1 MNRLANSNSPY
12 LRQHAHN
19 PVDWY
24 PWGKEALE
32 KARAENK
39 LIIISIGY
47 SSCHWCH
54 VMEKESF
61 EDEDVAAVMN
71 KFFVSIKVDRE
82 ERPDIDQVYMD
93 AVQLMTGRGGWPLN
107 VVTLPDQRPLY
118 GGTYF
123 PREQWMQ
130 VLLKLAA
137 FYREDPSTC
146 NRYAD
151 ELTEG
156 VNRIGAVALSSVGA
170 ESTTF
175 DYTAILDRWSR
186 LWDNEEGGPLRS
198 PKFPMP
204 DSYRFLLAAAD
215 HLGRRDALEHVYLTL
230 DKMGL
235 GGIMD
240 QIGGGFYRYSTDMNW
255 KVPHFEKML
264 YDNAFLVS
272 LYADAFKQSGK
283 VFYREVIE
291 GILNFVKCE
300 MTSPSGGLYSAL
312 DADSEGVEGRYYCW
326 NPDELSDLLGEDAEL
341 AVDYFNINPK
351 GYWEHD
357 RYIPLREVSD
367 EQFAHQYG
375 ISKEELR
382 SRMATIRNKMMLAR
396 AARVRPGL
404 DDKIICSWNAMM
416 ITAFLDA
423 WSATGDENWLLSA
436 RRSMAFLQ
444 ANFLQEDRLLHCG
457 IESSKGI
464 EVSIHGFLDDYAFF
478 IEALLRAFSM
488 DMDENALDLAIRLTR
503 RVFNDFSDE
512 HQRFFWFTPLDGEAL
527 ISRKQE
533 VGDNVIPSSN
543 AVMAHNLLK
552 LFLITGELQ
561 YVDRCRRMISALS
574 ADIESNT
581 SWYSRWARVAM
592 ELNHGSEL
600 VICGTLSD
608 VVSRELHRQF
618 LPLTTIA
625 ATSKP
630 SSVDIFK
637 NRYSGTGLSIFYC
650 QGQSCHPP
658 VKSINELAKL
668 MKSSV

>member
-32 KARAENK
+32 KARVENK
-39 LIIISIGY
+39 PIIISIGY

-61 EDEDVAAVMN
+61 EDEEVAAVMN
-71 KFFVSIKVDRE
+71 KFFISIKVDRE

-107 VVTLPDQRPLY
+107 VVALPDQRPVY

-123 PREQWMQ
+123 PREQWRQ

-137 FYREDPSTC
+137 FYRDDPSTC
-146 NRYAD
+146 IRYAE
-151 ELTEG
+151 ELTDG
-156 VNRIGAVALSSVGA
+156 VNRIGVVPLSASVASN
-170 ESTTF
+170 TTF
-175 DYTAILDRWSR
+175 DYNAILDRWAR
-186 LWDNEEGGPLRS
+186 LWDNDEGGPLRS

-215 HLGRRDALEHVYLTL
+215 HSGRVDALKHVFLTL
-230 DKMGL
+230 DKMGH

-240 QIGGGFYRYSTDMNW
+240 QIGGGFYRYSTDMIW

-264 YDNAFLVS
+264 YDNALLVS

-283 VFYREVIE
+283 LFYLEVIE
-291 GILNFVKCE
+291 GVLGFVERE
-300 MTSPSGGLYSAL
+300 MTSPSGGFYSAL

-326 NPDELSDLLGEDAEL
+326 NPDELRVLLGADAEL
-341 AVDYFNINPK
+341 AIAYFNIDAK

-357 RYIPLREVSD
+357 RYIPLRTFSD
-367 EQFAHQYG
+367 EQFAVQHGFSLEDLQHR
-375 ISKEELR
+375 ISTVR
-382 SRMATIRNKMMLAR
+382 DKMMGAR
-396 AARVRPGL
+396 SSRVKPGL

-416 ITAFLDA
+416 ISALLDA
-423 WSATGDENWLLSA
+423 WSATGKEDWLLSA
-436 RRSMAFLQ
+436 RRSMTFLRS
-444 ANFLQEDRLLHCG
+444 NFLKEDRLLHCG
-457 IESSKGI
+457 IESKNGI
-464 EVSIHGFLDDYAFF
+464 EVSIHGFLDDYAFV
-478 IEALLRAFSM
+478 IEALLRIFSM
-488 DMDENALDLAIRLTR
+488 DMDEDALDLAIRLTH
-503 RVFNDFSDE
+503 RVLNDFSDE
-512 HQRFFWFTPLDGEAL
+512 QQPFFWFTSNDSEAL

-543 AVMAHNLLK
+543 SVMAHNLLK
-552 LFLITGELQ
+552 LFLITGDLQ
-561 YVDRCRRMISALS
+561 YVERCRRMISAIS
-574 ADIESNT
+574 TDIESNT

-592 ELNHGSEL
+592 ELNEGSEL
-600 VICGTLSD
+600 VICGTSAGAAC
-608 VVSRELHRQF
+608 RELHRQY
-618 LPLTTIA
+618 LPLTTIV
-625 ATSKP
+625 ATAKASLL
-630 SSVDIFK
+630 DIFK
-637 NRYSGTGLSIFYC
+637 DRFSGADLNMFFC

-658 VKSINELAKL
+658 VNSINELAEL
-668 MKSSV
+668 MKSSA